1 MEIMDSVGF
10 PGYVVPRCDIQQT
23 VGCLSGAQIDLRQ
36 FQYTHTYQ
44 GIETKKGICRK
55 RMCRKDDKKRGP
67 EKSLLIPHRQT
78 GRKATERKQQG
89 ERIVYNGKM
98 KLPEGKNKNQPP
110 NQTNKKLASHTSRG
124 RQTARKG
131 HCGDFRHCHSMAAQ
145 YPHWVQKSEFSQVD
159 EMDMT

>member
-10 PGYVVPRCDIQQT
+10 PGYVVPRCDVQQT

-110 NQTNKKLASHTSRG
+110 NQTKNWLLIPAEVDKQQENDTVVTSAIVTLWLPSTHTGCRS
-124 RQTARKG
+124 QNSAKWRK
-131 HCGDFRHCHSMAAQ
+131 
-145 YPHWVQKSEFSQVD
+145 WI
-159 EMDMT
+159 